1 MLGQPLVIRQGKLV
15 GVPFEESA
23 SYGGALPTPTAIII
37 HFTGG
42 ATAQSSAEWFQNPA
56 AKASAH
62 VIVDRDGSIIQCVP
76 FTRVAFHAGRSS
88 WKGRVGANNFT
99 IGIEIANWGILSSR
113 ADGMYYSSSG
123 AAVHPNR
130 VVLAEHKNENVRR
143 AWEAYT
149 PEQVRAVGDLITA
162 LKASYPTLVEVIG
175 HEDVAP
181 SRKTDPGPA
190 APMRVWQSKLNSN
203 RDSDEAD
210 YWQVDAP
217 GGVNLRTGPATTFK
231 VLRVLPDKLKVVCL
245 DRKNSWFKVELNS
258 NESGWVHSNYLK
270 DI

>member
-1 MLGQPLVIRQGKLV
+1 MTSSPLIIRQGKLV

-23 SYGGALPTPTAIII
+23 SYGGALPAPTAIVI

-99 IGIEIANWGILSSR
+99 IGIEIANWGILTGR

-123 AAVHPNR
+123 AGVPPKD
-130 VVLAEHKNENVRR
+130 VVLAEHKHDKTRR

-149 PEQVRAVGDLITA
+149 PAQVRAVGDLIAT
-162 LKASYPTLVEVIG
+162 LKANYPTLTEVIG
-175 HEDVAP
+175 HEDIAP

-217 GGVNLRTGPATTFK
+217 GGVNMRSGPNTTFSI
-231 VLRVLPDKLKVVCL
+231 LRVLQNREKVICL
-245 DRKNSWFKVELNS
+245 DRKNSWFKIQVNAT
-258 NESGWVHSNYLK
+258 ESGWVHSNYLK